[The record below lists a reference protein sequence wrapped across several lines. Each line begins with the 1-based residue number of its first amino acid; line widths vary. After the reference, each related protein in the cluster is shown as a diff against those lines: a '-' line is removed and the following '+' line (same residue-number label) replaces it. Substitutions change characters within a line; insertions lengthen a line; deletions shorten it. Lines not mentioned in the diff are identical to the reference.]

1 MKKFFKS
8 IWRFHKKIWEHIK
21 KAIAIILAVLL
32 VVLIIYTL
40 VVVIGSLL
48 GATMPAWTSTGLGT
62 TIGSSAL
69 GAKVAWLGGH
79 ALWVYA
85 VGVITLNV
93 AAHMLMPNTMDWAA
107 RRALAGLKYV
117 GDVAVD
123 AAVTLLT
130 SVGRGVKKL
139 IPWPLIIGVGGA
151 IILLKKPAA
160 PVVISGGRVT

>member
-1 MKKFFKS
+1 MKKFFRRAG
-8 IWRFHKKIWEHIK
+8 RFLKKIWDNIK

-48 GATMPAWTSTGLGT
+48 GATLPAWTSTGLGT
-62 TIGSSAL
+62 TLGSSAL

-85 VGVITLNV
+85 VGVVTLNV
-93 AAHMLMPNTMDWAA
+93 AAHMLMPNTMDWAG
-107 RRALAGLKYV
+107 RRTLAGLKYV

-123 AAVTLLT
+123 ATVNLLT

-139 IPWPLIIGVGGA
+139 IPWPLLIGAVGV